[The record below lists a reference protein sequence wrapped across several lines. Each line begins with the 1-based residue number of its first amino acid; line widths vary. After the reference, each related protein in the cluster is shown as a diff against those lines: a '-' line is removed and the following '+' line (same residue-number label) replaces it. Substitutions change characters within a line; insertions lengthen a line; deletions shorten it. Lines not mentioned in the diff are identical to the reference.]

1 MVIAKLSEEKLVC
14 DGEKEEEKNHTISSK
29 FQNIWSPQPSVRGG
43 GICKE
48 WLEEQLSS
56 PAFTPSLS

>member
-1 MVIAKLSEEKLVC
+1 MMVKRRRRKITPSLPSSRISGALSL
-14 DGEKEEEKNHTISSK
+14 
-29 FQNIWSPQPSVRGG
+29 SVRGG
-43 GICKE
+43 VSAKE

>member
-14 DGEKEEEKNHTISSK
+14 DGEKEEEKITPSLPSSRISGALSL
-29 FQNIWSPQPSVRGG
+29 SVRGG
-43 GICKE
+43 VSAKE